1 VAVLLTDADFYPD
14 EAIAAYAWP
23 LLVQAADLAE
33 VVSGR
38 LCLTDR
44 GRAAL
49 AAPAETTIR
58 HVWRRWIS
66 HAVIDELSRVEHI
79 KGQRA
84 ANALTSAKN
93 RRQAVAAALA
103 DCPVGQWLTVEDLFM
118 RMRRSGY
125 SPTIARSERGLWKLY
140 LADPQYG
147 SFGYAGFHG
156 WTLLEGRYTLAVLFE
171 YGATLGLID
180 VAYDRPAGARED
192 FRGNW
197 GADEL
202 DYLSRYDGLRSLRLN
217 ALGAWVLGLSDH
229 YSPAASATATGSLRV
244 LPTGDVVA
252 LGELTLGEQMTLSA
266 FAAQP
271 TERVWRLTSTSVV
284 AALTAGRT
292 LDELVELLSRLS
304 GTELP
309 QPVRILID
317 DIADRA
323 RLLTDLGPVRL
334 LECRDAATA
343 TLLSRDRELR
353 RLCRSLGDRFLAVPA
368 EHESAFR
375 ARLPALGYL
384 LTRP

>member
-1 VAVLLTDADFYPD
+1 MLLTDADFYPD

-38 LCLTDR
+38 LRLTDR

-103 DCPVGQWLTVEDLFM
+103 DCPVGQWLTVEDLFT
-118 RMRRSGY
+118 RMRRAGH

-171 YGATLGLID
+171 YAATLGLID
-180 VAYDRPAGARED
+180 VAYDHPARARQD

-229 YSPAASATATGSLRV
+229 HSPAASATVTGSLRV

-252 LGELTLGEQMTLSA
+252 LGQLTLGEQMTLSA
-266 FAAQP
+266 FAAQT
-271 TERVWRLTSTSVV
+271 TERVWRLSSTTVV

-292 LDELVELLSRLS
+292 LDELVELLSSLS
-304 GTELP
+304 GSELP

-323 RLLTDLGPVRL
+323 RMLTDLGPVRL

-353 RLCRSLGDRFLAVPA
+353 RLCRGLGDTFLAVPA

-375 ARLPALGYL
+375 ARLPAIGYL